1 MIKYKLGMI
10 TFMLFLTLALSCAV
24 VSAADFQQVQ
34 DEIDS
39 GSININLGN
48 GLYTPGT
55 ADTINVNKNNVVIRG
70 QSASSKAILDGQ
82 GSNSRIMRVSGDN
95 VRLENLIFRNADVDS
110 YGAGVY
116 AAGSNLTII
125 NCEFINN
132 KGING
137 GLILHEDS
145 TNALIQNCIFVN
157 NRAAYLDTNG
167 GGGGA
172 GGAIDSHSSHGR
184 IINCTFNSNS
194 AVNGGG
200 ALYFIVG
207 TNNTISGCTFTGNS
221 APRGGAI
228 WAGTSGT
235 TLTVSSSIFNNN
247 KATGNGGA
255 IYSNNRISISSSSFN
270 KNTANNN
277 GGGLYTTGTSRST
290 VTGSKF
296 TNNSAKNGGGIYNN
310 APLSISSSNFASN
323 KASSNGGGIYANKDL
338 NISGG
343 SIKSNTAANC
353 GSGIYKS
360 AGTLRTSKVSMGS
373 NLAKVVSI
381 TLKAPTVV
389 KPNKGLTVNF
399 ALKTGDNIGGA
410 IYNKNGNVY
419 INGTRRNI
427 LTYTPSKTFST
438 VIAGNSKK
446 ITSNLNGVATRT
458 YSVGVKSKSNIV
470 VKISYSQGGK
480 TWSVSNS
487 VKVSSTAK
495 STIRTSVS
503 NKSTTNKPSTKN
515 NSSSTTIK
523 SGNNVKIPFL
533 NHENAHLASLI
544 NLSNYNVNSKKISYW
559 NLKKNSN
566 VVTDY
571 FYMVNN
577 SGWYRGTNSSGVLK
591 WTTKLSKVPTT
602 HGNWLS
608 ITKSSNG
615 KYSIGNVVVK
625 HKNATSDNKLMYFVS
640 SRKTSINHKSW
651 TPYICYNYTLTDKKT
666 GKKTPYYFF
675 EKSDTNIY
683 FISALSAAEQE
694 KYSSAL
700 KATWHCEVN
709 HSSIRNFVI
718 SRLST
723 IDGELTPKKKVL
735 AIYNWLKPR
744 GNYEFYELSRR
755 SAVQTL
761 TRLINKGPNKDAAN
775 CVDQAHFT
783 IAVYRTMGIPAVYE
797 RGTCSYKGESVG
809 HWWSRVY
816 FGKNWYLS
824 DTTSANIL
832 SFTSR
837 WYEGTN
843 DRSTNDK
850 HHAVSSKIKQEII
863 RSKNY
868 KL

>member
-1 MIKYKLGMI
+1 MRGENVMIKQIKHDKIVIGLL
-10 TFMLFLTLALSCAV
+10 MLFMTLALSCAAT
-24 VSAADFQQVQ
+24 SAADFQIIQ

-39 GSININLGN
+39 GSNTINLGN

-82 GSNSRIMRVSGDN
+82 GGNSRIMRISGDN
-95 VRLENLIFRNADVDS
+95 VRLENLIFRNADVDSS

-157 NRAAYLDTNG
+157 NKAAYLDTNG

-172 GGAIDSHSSHGR
+172 GGAIDSHSSNGR
-184 IINCTFNSNS
+184 IINCTFTNNSGI
-194 AVNGGG
+194 NGGG
-200 ALYFIVG
+200 ALYFIIG

-608 ITKSSNG
+608 ITRKSNG
-615 KYSIGNVVVK
+615 SYSIGNVVSK
-625 HKNATSDNKLMYFVS
+625 HTKATSDNKLMYFVS
-640 SRKTSINHKSW
+640 SRKTSINHKSL
-651 TPYICYNYTLTDKKT
+651 TPYIRYTYELTNKKT
-666 GKKTPYYFF
+666 GSKVSYHFY
-675 EKSDTNIY
+675 EKSD
-683 FISALSAAEQE
+683 
-694 KYSSAL
+694 
-700 KATWHCEVN
+700 
-709 HSSIRNFVI
+709 SSIYLLIDDSSKKLKDYGDYLVNSKKAPTDNKAITSLTKSII
-718 SRLST
+718 SEIS
-723 IDGELTPKKKVL
+723 GELTPTKKAEAL
-735 AIYNWLKPR
+735 FNWVKNNIKYPPKSR
-744 GNYEFYELSRR
+744 FYECTKKMAIGTLS
-755 SAVQTL
+755 S
-761 TRLINKGPNKDAAN
+761 KEAN
-775 CVDQAHFT
+775 CVDQSSLLISMLRTAKIPSKYIHYKSCTFSSGS
-783 IAVYRTMGIPAVYE
+783 VYGHVWV
-797 RGTCSYKGESVG
+797 SVFVG
-809 HWWSRVY
+809 
-816 FGKNWYLS
+816 NWVES
-824 DTTSANIL
+824 DTTSSRN
-832 SFTSR
+832 SFGKIVNFSNRKT
-837 WYEGTN
+837 
-843 DRSTNDK
+843 K
-850 HHAVSSKIKQEII
+850 HGPHII
-863 RSKNY
+863 IDI
-868 KL
+868 